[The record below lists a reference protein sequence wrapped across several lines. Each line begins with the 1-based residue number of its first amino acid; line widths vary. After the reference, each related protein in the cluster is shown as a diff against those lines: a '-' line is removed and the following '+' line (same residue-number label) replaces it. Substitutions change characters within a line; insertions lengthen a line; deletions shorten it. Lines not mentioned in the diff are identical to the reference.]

1 MKNSTA
7 LTIGCAVFA
16 GLLVCLA
23 LMAPVDLLS
32 EAHARYVVLFV
43 MGAFFG
49 SIFEM
54 MMCSRNTARKTDRVE
69 RELVEAL
76 VESANLRTKLA
87 ESQKELQQKKAAC
100 AASYDEV
107 LSLKYGPL
115 QIHEDFYT
123 DADTVSLK
131 CEDLSKGAF
140 VLGAE
145 ASPDWM
151 YRRAR
156 EWVEQ
161 DKGGALFID
170 AGDGSFPKK
179 LHEAGLVD
187 VLVDPRD
194 PNGMK
199 INLMGSMDPAFFAK
213 AIADVFTK
221 DSKDSPFN
229 DLARGFVTTAAMLL
243 AFAAEKGIE
252 GTSATF
258 GYLDRFRSDV
268 SERERVLVTLN
279 KLHKADIKA
288 SISLR
293 RAFDHWAILYPTLPN
308 ETRCSIDFML
318 NSFFIEVVANSKIA
332 AMVCGQ
338 GEDLAKMI
346 CDGKRVGIVMS
357 EADGMGGL
365 VVLAVIKAAV
375 FSRMKNRAQDPDW
388 RANGDRDV
396 LVMINKCGPL
406 LGRVDEWATETMR
419 SLGLHLAY
427 RCVSYD
433 AVASQMGGEP
443 NARRLISNF
452 RALRY
457 DLRNPL
463 SGEAKP

>member
-115 QIHEDFYT
+115 QIHEDF
-123 DADTVSLK
+123 DADTGSLK

-140 VLGAE
+140 VLGTKSA
-145 ASPDWM
+145 PDWI
-151 YRRAR
+151 YRLAR
-156 EWVEQ
+156 EWVEK
-161 DKGGALFID
+161 DKGGALFMD
-170 AGDGSFPKK
+170 AGDGSLPKK
-179 LHEAGLVD
+179 LHAAGLVD
-187 VLVDPRD
+187 VLVHPGSDD
-194 PNGMK
+194 SVK
-199 INLMGSMDPAFFAK
+199 INLMKSMNPQWFAI
-213 AIADVFTK
+213 ALADVFLSKEK
-221 DSKDSPFN
+221 DSHFIMAGRSYV
-229 DLARGFVTTAAMLL
+229 LAAASLVS
-243 AFAAEKGIE
+243 FAAEREIAGVKL
-252 GTSATF
+252 TFCYLATF
-258 GYLDRFRSDV
+258 V
-268 SERERVLVTLN
+268 NVANERERVLALIASD
-279 KLHKADIKA
+279 HKAE
-288 SISLR
+288 LR
-293 RAFDHWAILYPTLPN
+293 TNFAMKTEFDQWAVSYPSLPN
-308 ETRCSIDFML
+308 ETRGRL
-318 NSFFIEVVANSKIA
+318 NRTLDMFFKDVVENERIA
-332 AMVCGQ
+332 SAVCDEGMDIAEQ
-338 GEDLAKMI
+338 I
-346 CDGKRVGIVMS
+346 CRGKRVGIVIS
-357 EADGMGGL
+357 EEDGMGGL
-365 VVLAVIKAAV
+365 LVLALIKAAV
-375 FSRMKNRAQDPDW
+375 FSRMKKRAQDRDW
-388 RANGDRDV
+388 RAEGERDV
-396 LVMINKCGPL
+396 LVMMDGSNSL
-406 LGRVDEWATETMR
+406 LGRIDEWAAQGMR
-419 SLGLHLAY
+419 SFGLHLAY

-433 AVASQMGGEP
+433 EVASQMGGEP
-443 NARRLISNF
+443 AARRFISNF